1 MFVFDKYPLHVL
13 SSVLQQLLK
22 CETPVNFSDS
32 GSFLAD
38 EEQETL
44 PLT

>member
-1 MFVFDKYPLHVL
+1 MFVFDKYPLRVL

-22 CETPVNFSDS
+22 CETLVNSSDS

-38 EEQETL
+38 EEHQTL
-44 PLT
+44 PQT